1 MGWRDRRRQK
11 ILYHLKAS
19 ARCVR
24 LPDIATLPVEGRR
37 VKPRVLTF
45 EADTDILLSGKSFQI
60 AAERNQQLS
69 RLQTQNHP
77 LDTEIRFP
85 SPWECVVRFQ
95 TPVAVPDLRLTPAVQ
110 VVAPGTLQ
118 FSPHVTRFSFL
129 SKPREPSSLFAPA
142 QSDRIAGGH
151 IKRVT
156 SPPPPPSLKEVDLEE
171 RLRWILTP
179 PIHEVL
185 SDPQLCLP
193 EPPYPFQTIGIK
205 WLYDRG
211 FALLADEMGLGKTMQ
226 AIIAA
231 RLLYREGLIG
241 QILVVCPKTLIP
253 NWKTEL
259 RKWWPQVTHNISV
272 VGSDRQWFLRLGT
285 ANVIVKIINYEAL
298 GREADWL
305 ATQRFSHDLVIIDEA
320 QRIKSPK
327 AQAARAVKAL
337 VAHRRWAMTGTP
349 LENKEDDVVS
359 IFEFLERGLLAYG
372 DQAQKIRKAI
382 SPYMLRRCT
391 EEVIKDFPEKIEQ
404 PLEVELDDAQR
415 EAYVQTETEG
425 VRKLNEQGET
435 VTVTHVFALITK
447 LRQICNFDP
456 SSGTSAKID
465 VLCEDLEEIS
475 ASGRKA
481 LVFSQF
487 VDDEFGLRRISRALK
502 NHGPLELHGKVPPH
516 MREAV
521 VARFRDDPK
530 SRVLLLNYAVGGVG
544 LNLQAA
550 NYVYLFDRWWNPA
563 VEDQAVKRAHR
574 IGQTSKVFVRRFC
587 CKDTVEERILQILR
601 KKRLLFAHV
610 IDEARPAESMGLT
623 EEEIFSLFDL
633 KVRPRKSAK
642 KSQPVSVVVRNMDS
656 REFEN
661 LVALT
666 YEKQG
671 YAVKLTGG
679 SHDRGIDILAE
690 RAGGGGRERVVVQCK
705 HYRGRVGRPTLQQLW
720 GVVSDDHS
728 ITRGDL
734 VTSGS
739 FTSEAREFG
748 AGKRLTLIDFDA
760 LQRLVQQ
767 CGVARFESGP
777 LRGHGYA
784 EDS

>member
-1 MGWRDRRRQK
+1 MGWRNRHRQR
-11 ILYHLKAS
+11 ILYHLKVG
-19 ARCVR
+19 ARCV
-24 LPDIATLPVEGRR
+24 PATDIATFPVPVRR
-37 VKPRVLTF
+37 WVKPHVLTF
-45 EADTDILLSGKSFQI
+45 RPDTHPFSGESLHI
-60 AAERNQQLS
+60 SAEGNDQFLV
-69 RLQTQNHP
+69 LQTEKHL
-77 LDTEIRFP
+77 LDTEIRCP
-85 SPWECVVRFQ
+85 SPREYAVGFQAPVV
-95 TPVAVPDLRLTPAVQ
+95 VPDLRLTPAVQ
-110 VVAPGTLQ
+110 VVAAGALQ

-129 SKPREPSSLFAPA
+129 SKPREPSSLFALP

-151 IKRVT
+151 IKPVT
-156 SPPPPPSLKEVDLEE
+156 SPPPPPSLKQVDLEE

-193 EPPYPFQTIGIK
+193 ESPYPFQTIGIK
-205 WLYDRG
+205 WLYDRK

-226 AIIAA
+226 VIIAA
-231 RLLYREGLIG
+231 RLLYRECLIR
-241 QILVVCPKTLIP
+241 QLLVVCPKTLIP

-259 RKWWPQVTHNISV
+259 RKWWPQVSHNISV
-272 VGSDRQWFLRLGT
+272 VGPDRQWFLRLGT

-298 GREADWL
+298 AREADWL
-305 ATQRFSHDLVIIDEA
+305 AKQRFSHDLVIIDEA

-327 AQAARAVKAL
+327 AHASKAVKAL

-359 IFEFLERGLLAYG
+359 IFEFLEPGLLAYG
-372 DQAQKIRKAI
+372 EKIGKAH

-404 PLEVELDDAQR
+404 PVEIELDDAQR

-456 SSGTSAKID
+456 STGESAKLD

-487 VDDEFGLRRISRALK
+487 VAEEFGLRRISRALQK
-502 NHGPLELHGKVPPH
+502 KGYGPLELHGKVPPH
-516 MREAV
+516 AREAV

-563 VEDQAVKRAHR
+563 VEDNAVKRAHR
-574 IGQTSKVFVRRFC
+574 IGQKSKVFVRRFC
-587 CKDTVEERILQILR
+587 CKDTVEERILQILL
-601 KKRLLFAHV
+601 KKRRLFAQV
-610 IDEARPAESMGLT
+610 IDEGRPAESMGLT
-623 EEEIFSLFDL
+623 EEEIFSLFNL
-633 KVRPRKSAK
+633 KVRPRESPK
-642 KSQPVSVVVRNMDS
+642 KSRPVSVVLRNMDPG
-656 REFEN
+656 EFEN

-671 YAVKLTGG
+671 YTVKLTGG

-690 RAGGGGRERVVVQCK
+690 RSGGGGKERIAVQCK
-705 HYRGRVGRPTLQQLW
+705 HTQGSVGRPVLQQLW

-734 VTSGS
+734 VTSGG
-739 FTSEAREFG
+739 FTAEARQFG
-748 AGKRLTLIDFDA
+748 NGKRLTLIDFHT
-760 LQRLVQQ
+760 LQGLVQQ
-767 CGVARFESGP
+767 FGIARFEERLPRNTGE
-777 LRGHGYA
+777 A
-784 EDS
+784 NDD